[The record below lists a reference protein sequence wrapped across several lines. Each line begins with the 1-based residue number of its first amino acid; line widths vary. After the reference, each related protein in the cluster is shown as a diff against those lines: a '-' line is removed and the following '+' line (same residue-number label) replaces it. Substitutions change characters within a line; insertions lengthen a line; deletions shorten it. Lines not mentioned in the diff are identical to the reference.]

1 MKNNEK
7 QFYLVDFQVLPEAI
21 KKTIRIKESL
31 KNGRVKTINE
41 ALSAMN
47 ISRSAYYKYKDH
59 VELGVSADP
68 QIFLYYKYKDHVEPV
83 KGAVKERSITYFIM
97 MQNDFSLLNKIM
109 RKIKK
114 ENNDVLSINSG
125 VAFGENVPTII
136 SFKTKMTLADINLL
150 AESIRRIKGIIR
162 IVVSEEEGSR

>member
-7 QFYLVDFQVLPEAI
+7 HFYLVDFQVLPEAI

-59 VELGVSADP
+59 VE
-68 QIFLYYKYKDHVEPV
+68 PV
-83 KGAVKERSITYFIM
+83 TGAVKERSITYFIM
-97 MQNDFSLLNKIM
+97 MQNDFSLLNKILNKIM

-150 AESIRRIKGIIR
+150 AESIRRIKGIIQ

>member
-59 VELGVSADP
+59 VEVT
-68 QIFLYYKYKDHVEPV
+68 
-83 KGAVKERSITYFIM
+83 GAVKERSITYFIM

>member
-1 MKNNEK
+1 MNRITLTLKRPFIWLSRFRHRCGYGVHSPFAFN
-7 QFYLVDFQVLPEAI
+7 LITQVI
-21 KKTIRIKESL
+21 YES
-31 KNGRVKTINE
+31 T
-41 ALSAMN
+41 
-47 ISRSAYYKYKDH
+47 
-59 VELGVSADP
+59 P
-68 QIFLYYKYKDHVEPV
+68 YYKYKDHVEPV
-83 KGAVKERSITYFIM
+83 TGAVKERSITYFIM

>member
-7 QFYLVDFQVLPEAI
+7 HFYLVDFQVLPEAI

-47 ISRSAYYKYKDH
+47 ISRSAYYKYKD
-59 VELGVSADP
+59 
-68 QIFLYYKYKDHVEPV
+68 YVEPV
-83 KGAVKERSITYFIM
+83 TGAVKERSITYFIM

-150 AESIRRIKGIIR
+150 AESIRRIKGIIQ

>member
-21 KKTIRIKESL
+21 KKTIRIKESF

-59 VELGVSADP
+59 VE
-68 QIFLYYKYKDHVEPV
+68 PV
-83 KGAVKERSITYFIM
+83 TGAVKERSITYFII
-97 MQNDFSLLNKIM
+97 MQSDFSLLNKVM

-114 ENNDVLSINSG
+114 ENNDVLSINIC
-125 VAFGENVPTII
+125 VALSKKKKKKKTKKKNVLTIF

-162 IVVSEEEGSR
+162 IVVSEEEGGR

>member
-59 VELGVSADP
+59 VE
-68 QIFLYYKYKDHVEPV
+68 PV
-83 KGAVKERSITYFIM
+83 TGAVKERSITYFIM

-114 ENNDVLSINSG
+114 ENNDVLSINSGVANSG

>member
-59 VELGVSADP
+59 VE
-68 QIFLYYKYKDHVEPV
+68 PV
-83 KGAVKERSITYFIM
+83 TGAVKERSITYFIM
-97 MQNDFSLLNKIM
+97 MQNDFSLLNKIINKIM

>member
-59 VELGVSADP
+59 VE
-68 QIFLYYKYKDHVEPV
+68 PV
-83 KGAVKERSITYFIM
+83 TGAVKERSITYFIM

-109 RKIKK
+109 RKIKKENKK

-150 AESIRRIKGIIR
+150 AESIRRIKGIIQ

>member
-59 VELGVSADP
+59 VE
-68 QIFLYYKYKDHVEPV
+68 PV
-83 KGAVKERSITYFIM
+83 TGAVKERSITYFIM
-97 MQNDFSLLNKIM
+97 TQNDFSLLNKIM

>member
-59 VELGVSADP
+59 VE
-68 QIFLYYKYKDHVEPV
+68 PV
-83 KGAVKERSITYFIM
+83 TGAVKERSITYFIM
-97 MQNDFSLLNKIM
+97 MQNDFSLLNKILNKIM

-150 AESIRRIKGIIR
+150 AESIRRIKGIIQ

>member
-31 KNGRVKTINE
+31 KNGRVKE

-59 VELGVSADP
+59 VE
-68 QIFLYYKYKDHVEPV
+68 PV
-83 KGAVKERSITYFIM
+83 TGAVKERSITYFIM

>member
-21 KKTIRIKESL
+21 KKTIRIKESF

-47 ISRSAYYKYKDH
+47 ISRSAYYK
-59 VELGVSADP
+59 
-68 QIFLYYKYKDHVEPV
+68 DHVEPV
-83 KGAVKERSITYFIM
+83 TGAVKERSITYFIM

-162 IVVSEEEGSR
+162 IVVSEEEGGR

>member
-47 ISRSAYYKYKDH
+47 ISRSAYYKYKD
-59 VELGVSADP
+59 
-68 QIFLYYKYKDHVEPV
+68 DHVEPV
-83 KGAVKERSITYFIM
+83 TGAVKERSITYFIM

-150 AESIRRIKGIIR
+150 AESIRRIKGIIQ

>member
-59 VELGVSADP
+59 VEP
-68 QIFLYYKYKDHVEPV
+68 T
-83 KGAVKERSITYFIM
+83 GAVKERSITYFIM

>member
-59 VELGVSADP
+59 VE
-68 QIFLYYKYKDHVEPV
+68 PV
-83 KGAVKERSITYFIM
+83 TGAVKERSITYFIM
-97 MQNDFSLLNKIM
+97 MQNDFSLLNKIMNKIM

>member
-59 VELGVSADP
+59 VE
-68 QIFLYYKYKDHVEPV
+68 PV
-83 KGAVKERSITYFIM
+83 TGAVKECSITYFIM

-109 RKIKK
+109 RKIKRK
-114 ENNDVLSINSG
+114 IMMCY
-125 VAFGENVPTII
+125 P
-136 SFKTKMTLADINLL
+136 
-150 AESIRRIKGIIR
+150 
-162 IVVSEEEGSR
+162 

>member
-59 VELGVSADP
+59 VE
-68 QIFLYYKYKDHVEPV
+68 PV
-83 KGAVKERSITYFIM
+83 TGAVKERSITYFIM
-97 MQNDFSLLNKIM
+97 MQNDFSLLNKIMRIM

>member
-59 VELGVSADP
+59 VE
-68 QIFLYYKYKDHVEPV
+68 PV
-83 KGAVKERSITYFIM
+83 TGAVKERSITYFIM
-97 MQNDFSLLNKIM
+97 MQNDFSLLNKIISLLNKIM

>member
-59 VELGVSADP
+59 VE
-68 QIFLYYKYKDHVEPV
+68 PV
-83 KGAVKERSITYFIM
+83 TGAVKERSITYFIM
-97 MQNDFSLLNKIM
+97 MQNDFSLLNKIMRKIM

>member
-47 ISRSAYYKYKDH
+47 ISRSAYYKYK
-59 VELGVSADP
+59 
-68 QIFLYYKYKDHVEPV
+68 VEPV
-83 KGAVKERSITYFIM
+83 TGAVKERSITYFIM

>member
-21 KKTIRIKESL
+21 KKTIRIKESF

-59 VELGVSADP
+59 VE
-68 QIFLYYKYKDHVEPV
+68 PV
-83 KGAVKERSITYFIM
+83 TGAVKERSITYFII
-97 MQNDFSLLNKIM
+97 MQSDFSLLNKVM

-125 VAFGENVPTII
+125 VAFGENVPTIISNVPTII

-162 IVVSEEEGSR
+162 IVVSEEEGGR

>member
-47 ISRSAYYKYKDH
+47 ISRSAYYKYN
-59 VELGVSADP
+59 
-68 QIFLYYKYKDHVEPV
+68 KDHVEPV
-83 KGAVKERSITYFIM
+83 TGAVKERSITYFIM

>member
-59 VELGVSADP
+59 VE
-68 QIFLYYKYKDHVEPV
+68 PV
-83 KGAVKERSITYFIM
+83 TGAVKERSITYFIM

-109 RKIKK
+109 RKIKKENKK

>member
-47 ISRSAYYKYKDH
+47 A
-59 VELGVSADP
+59 
-68 QIFLYYKYKDHVEPV
+68 YYKYKDHVEPV
-83 KGAVKERSITYFIM
+83 TGAVKERSITYFIM

>member
-47 ISRSAYYKYKDH
+47 ISRSAYYKYKNH
-59 VELGVSADP
+59 VETSFDKP
-68 QIFLYYKYKDHVEPV
+68 KEE
-83 KGAVKERSITYFIM
+83 AVVFFILM
-97 MQNDFSLLNKIM
+97 NNDFSLFGRVLRRIT
-109 RKIKK
+109 K
-114 ENNDVLSINSG
+114 ESDEILTINRGLS
-125 VAFGENVPTII
+125 FEKTVPVTIA
-136 SFKTKMTLADINLL
+136 FKTKKLPDEIEKLSY
-150 AESIRRIKGIIR
+150 SIKKIKGIKEITYM
-162 IVVSEEEGSR
+162 EEEI

>member
-59 VELGVSADP
+59 VE
-68 QIFLYYKYKDHVEPV
+68 
-83 KGAVKERSITYFIM
+83 AVKERSITYFIM

>member
-21 KKTIRIKESL
+21 KKTIRIKESF

-59 VELGVSADP
+59 VE
-68 QIFLYYKYKDHVEPV
+68 PV
-83 KGAVKERSITYFIM
+83 TGAVKERSITYFII
-97 MQNDFSLLNKIM
+97 MQSDFSLLNKVMRKVM

-162 IVVSEEEGSR
+162 IVVSEEEGGR

>member
-59 VELGVSADP
+59 VE
-68 QIFLYYKYKDHVEPV
+68 PV
-83 KGAVKERSITYFIM
+83 TGARSITYFIM

>member
-59 VELGVSADP
+59 VE
-68 QIFLYYKYKDHVEPV
+68 PV
-83 KGAVKERSITYFIM
+83 TGAVKERSITYFIM

-109 RKIKK
+109 RKIKKENNK

-150 AESIRRIKGIIR
+150 AESIRRIKGIIQ

>member
-1 MKNNEK
+1 M
-7 QFYLVDFQVLPEAI
+7 
-21 KKTIRIKESL
+21 
-31 KNGRVKTINE
+31 KTINE

-59 VELGVSADP
+59 VELVT
-68 QIFLYYKYKDHVEPV
+68 
-83 KGAVKERSITYFIM
+83 GAVKERSITYFIM

>member
-47 ISRSAYYKYKDH
+47 ISRSAYYN
-59 VELGVSADP
+59 
-68 QIFLYYKYKDHVEPV
+68 VEPV
-83 KGAVKERSITYFIM
+83 TGAVKERSITYFIM

>member
-1 MKNNEK
+1 MTKK
-7 QFYLVDFQVLPEAI
+7 DSGYYLVKEDILPSAI
-21 KKTIRIKESL
+21 KKTIKVKEML
-31 KNGRVKTINE
+31 RRHDNMTIND
-41 ALSAMN
+41 AVSKMGL
-47 ISRSAYYKYKDH
+47 SRSAYYKYKDH
-59 VELGVSADP
+59 VE
-68 QIFLYYKYKDHVEPV
+68 PV
-83 KGAVKERSITYFIM
+83 TGAVKERSITYFIM

>member
-31 KNGRVKTINE
+31 KNGRVKT
-41 ALSAMN
+41 LSAMN

-59 VELGVSADP
+59 VE
-68 QIFLYYKYKDHVEPV
+68 PV
-83 KGAVKERSITYFIM
+83 TGAVKERSITYFIM

>member
-7 QFYLVDFQVLPEAI
+7 QFYLVDFQVLPEA
-21 KKTIRIKESL
+21 
-31 KNGRVKTINE
+31 
-41 ALSAMN
+41 
-47 ISRSAYYKYKDH
+47 
-59 VELGVSADP
+59 
-68 QIFLYYKYKDHVEPV
+68 
-83 KGAVKERSITYFIM
+83 
-97 MQNDFSLLNKIM
+97 
-109 RKIKK
+109 IKK

>member
-1 MKNNEK
+1 MVLLQNYFNKRVPLFFYFFVTYVLLHNN
-7 QFYLVDFQVLPEAI
+7 
-21 KKTIRIKESL
+21 
-31 KNGRVKTINE
+31 
-41 ALSAMN
+41 
-47 ISRSAYYKYKDH
+47 
-59 VELGVSADP
+59 
-68 QIFLYYKYKDHVEPV
+68 
-83 KGAVKERSITYFIM
+83 
-97 MQNDFSLLNKIM
+97 FSLLNKIM

>member
-59 VELGVSADP
+59 VEPD
-68 QIFLYYKYKDHVEPV
+68 KDHVEPV
-83 KGAVKERSITYFIM
+83 TGAVKERSITYFIM

>member
-59 VELGVSADP
+59 VE
-68 QIFLYYKYKDHVEPV
+68 PV
-83 KGAVKERSITYFIM
+83 TGAVKERSITYFIM
-97 MQNDFSLLNKIM
+97 MQNDFSLLNKILNKIM